1 MTTSMWLRDILSYG
15 LQLAVI
21 VSAGVALALA
31 FRIRE
36 PKVMLA
42 YWRTLLV
49 ACLLLPVCQPWLE
62 VPVPA
67 MESSLVLAGEARSAP
82 EAPAGAVP
90 HAAWSLESLVL
101 VALVTGV
108 AMRALW
114 LTMGAWTLGRLRR
127 TATPLV
133 PLPAAFSQAEER
145 LGVHAGVYV
154 SDRVAGPVTFGVIQ
168 PVVIV
173 PPAVVTM
180 PHHVQEAIACHEL
193 LHVRRRDWLFEV
205 GEEAVRTIFWFHPAI
220 WWLIDRIQLSR
231 EQVVDQAAIHVMDS
245 RERYL
250 DALLVV
256 ALSKSP
262 IALVPAPLFLRRRLL
277 KKRVAQIM
285 QETTMTTRRLI
296 ASLTASA
303 AALGLATTVAVRS
316 FPLEARG
323 QAVQTQQSGGAPIQ
337 IVKGGEHLLHAS
349 LPEYPRRA
357 IEQQVQGDVVLDL
370 ATDERGEVSDARVLS
385 GPDELRRASLESALQ
400 WHYSPEALRST
411 TLQATLR
418 FSLPLPMRSTKS
430 APTPSRRRWKMRRRP
445 SVRSRRTSNTS
456 WRSSARR
463 CRIQAH
469 PVNRKTNG
477 SGSTKSK
484 QCCSTRCARNTT
496 WKDGAEYTVR
506 LKPRRSLFEG
516 TPRLVRIGGE
526 RVTPET
532 MKELVRRAGISIGDQ
547 ISEGTA
553 KRIQEIATTLD
564 EHLRV
569 SFREDGSGGLIIM
582 VLNP

>member
-1 MTTSMWLRDILSYG
+1 MTTSIWLRDILSYG

-62 VPVPA
+62 IPVPA
-67 MESSLVLAGEARSAP
+67 MESSLLLAGDARSAP
-82 EAPAGAVP
+82 EAPAGAVR

-114 LTMGAWTLGRLRR
+114 LAMGAWTLGRLRR

-256 ALSKSP
+256 ALGKSP

-316 FPLEARG
+316 FPLEAMG

-357 IEQQVQGDVVLDL
+357 IEQRVQGDVVLDL

-400 WHYSPEALRST
+400 WHYSPQALRST

-418 FSLPLPMRSTKS
+418 FSLPPANAEYEKRAYAVLKMEDEVHAKRLPLDVEVMEELSKALQDPGASGQQKDEWKRKYEEE
-430 APTPSRRRWKMRRRP
+430 AVLLDKMRAD
-445 SVRSRRTSNTS
+445 N
-456 WRSSARR
+456 A
-463 CRIQAH
+463 
-469 PVNRKTNG
+469 
-477 SGSTKSK
+477 
-484 QCCSTRCARNTT
+484 

-506 LKPRRSLFEG
+506 LAPRRSLFEG

-532 MKELVRRAGISIGDQ
+532 MKELVGRAGISIGDQ

-553 KRIQEIATTLD
+553 KRIQEIAATLD

-569 SFREDGSGGLIIM
+569 SFRGDGKGGLIMM

>member
-1 MTTSMWLRDILSYG
+1 MWLRDIISYG

-49 ACLLLPVCQPWLE
+49 ACVLLPVCQPWLE
-62 VPVPA
+62 VSVPA
-67 MESSLVLAGEARSAP
+67 MESSLLLTSEARSAP

-90 HAAWSLESLVL
+90 RAAWSLRVLVL
-101 VALVTGV
+101 VTLVAGV

-173 PPAVVTM
+173 PRSVVTM

-231 EQVVDQAAIHVMDS
+231 EQVVDQAAIHVMNS

-285 QETTMTTRRLI
+285 QESTMTTRRLI

-323 QAVQTQQSGGAPIQ
+323 QAVQTQQPGGAPIQ

-418 FSLPLPMRSTKS
+418 FSLPANADHEKRAYAVPIEMERELEAKRSQPQDVEHVIEELSKALQDPGAS
-430 APTPSRRRWKMRRRP
+430 GQQKDEWKRE
-445 SVRSRRTSNTS
+445 
-456 WRSSARR
+456 
-463 CRIQAH
+463 H
-469 PVNRKTNG
+469 E
-477 SGSTKSK
+477 K
-484 QCCSTRCARNTT
+484 QRMLL
-496 WKDGAEYTVR
+496 KMGAEYDWEGAEFTVR

-516 TPRLVRIGGE
+516 TPRLVQIGGE

>member
-1 MTTSMWLRDILSYG
+1 MTTSIWLRDILSYG

-21 VSAGVALALA
+21 VSAGVALAFA

-49 ACLLLPVCQPWLE
+49 VCLLLPVCQPWLE
-62 VPVPA
+62 SRVPA
-67 MESSLVLAGEARSAP
+67 VQSSPLVAGEAASAP
-82 EAPAGAVP
+82 EAPAQAVP
-90 HAAWSLESLVL
+90 HAAWPLESLVL
-101 VALVTGV
+101 LALVIGV
-108 AMRALW
+108 GMRALW

-145 LGVHAGVYV
+145 LGVHAGIYV
-154 SDRVAGPVTFGVIQ
+154 SDRVAGPVTFGVIH
-168 PVVIV
+168 PIVIV
-173 PPAVVTM
+173 PPSVVTM
-180 PHHVQEAIACHEL
+180 PHHVLEAIACHEL

-205 GEEAVRTIFWFHPAI
+205 GEEAVRAIFWFHPAI

-231 EQVVDQAAIHVMDS
+231 EQVVDQAAIHLMKS
-245 RERYL
+245 RDHYL

-256 ALSKSP
+256 ALNKSP
-262 IALVPAPLFLRRRLL
+262 MSLVPAPLFLRRRLL
-277 KKRVAQIM
+277 KRRVAQIM

-296 ASLTASA
+296 ASLTAST
-303 AALGLATTVAVRS
+303 AALALAATVAVRS
-316 FPLEARG
+316 FPLEAQG
-323 QAVQTQQSGGAPIQ
+323 QEVAAQEAAGGPIQ

-349 LPEYPRRA
+349 LSEYPRRA
-357 IEQQVQGDVVLDL
+357 IEQRVQGDVLLDIV
-370 ATDERGEVSDARVLS
+370 TDDRGEVSDARVLS
-385 GPDELRRASLESALQ
+385 GPDELRRAALESVLQ

-418 FSLPLPMRSTKS
+418 FTLPPANAEYEKHGYAVLAKMEDEEQVKRSQPQHAEHLRAELSKALQDPGAS
-430 APTPSRRRWKMRRRP
+430 DQQKDEWKRKFVEEAVLLNKMRAE
-445 SVRSRRTSNTS
+445 N
-456 WRSSARR
+456 A
-463 CRIQAH
+463 
-469 PVNRKTNG
+469 
-477 SGSTKSK
+477 
-484 QCCSTRCARNTT
+484 

-506 LKPRRSLFEG
+506 LAPRRSLFEG
-516 TPRLVRIGGE
+516 TPRLVRIGAE

-532 MKELVRRAGISIGDQ
+532 MKELVQRAGISIGDQ

-553 KRIQEIATTLD
+553 KRIEEIARTLD

-569 SFREDGSGGLIIM
+569 SFRGDGNGGLIIM
-582 VLNP
+582 VLTP